1 MNWQKNYKT
10 IIIFIFFIPHIL
22 LANKVDTTFIAHEK
36 KMNQYA
42 QKIANIRFNEKIAD
56 TLSKELLN
64 YFLNVLENQNSLNYP
79 FDSLKGIGKVESKDK
94 KLRIFTWN
102 IIHNNGTYTYYGIL
116 QNYNKNKKQSELFV
130 LSDASGNITNPENAS
145 LSEKQWFGALYY
157 QMVENKLPDR
167 KTLYTLIGWDGNDL
181 YTSKKVI
188 ESLYFTESGKPKFG
202 KTVFQIGRKKQKR
215 IIFEYSRMASMMID
229 YKEKMKMIVFDH
241 LSPSEPKY
249 EGNPAFYGPDYSF
262 DGLEFKNGVWNHK
275 SEVPYEVIPK
285 KRN

>member
-22 LANKVDTTFIAHEK
+22 LANKGDTVFIAHEK

-42 QKIANIRFNEKIAD
+42 QKIANIRFNEKLAD

-64 YFLNVLENQNSLNYP
+64 YFVSVLEKQNSLDYP

-116 QNYNKNKKQSELFV
+116 QNYNKNKRESELFV
-130 LSDASGNITNPENAS
+130 LSDASNDIKNIENAS

-157 QMVENKLPDR
+157 QMVENKMPD
-167 KTLYTLIGWDGNDL
+167 KNILYTLIGWDGNSL
-181 YTSKKVI
+181 YTSKKII

-202 KTVFQIGRKKQKR
+202 KSVFQLGRRKQKR

-229 YKEKMKMIVFDH
+229 YKENMKMIVFDH

-262 DGLEFKNGVWNHK
+262 DGLEFKNGVWNYK
-275 SEVPYEVIPK
+275 SEVPYEVVPK
-285 KRN
+285 RR